1 MHRYAP
7 ILHED
12 GLETAILG
20 LDMEI
25 TPQTFYDGEKYS
37 SIQETSDHIA
47 ASSPSIGHDKS
58 IKLLLQCKSEVKTK
72 DRERNRQKTHAQKS
86 AIHTSLG
93 YMFLSGR

>member
-25 TPQTFYDGEKYS
+25 IPQTFYDGGKYS
-37 SIQETSDHIA
+37 SIQETSDHMA